1 MFDPV
6 VTNTI
11 RVPASSP
18 HPEHLRPGGSHGRN
32 GEVVEPMTYLRKGR
46 RLYELVAEDI
56 RVNAGLG
63 GTFIREAAVRD
74 VVTEDVTVVW
84 GEQLVAYEPVSVA
97 G

>member
-1 MFDPV
+1 MFDPAL
-6 VTNTI
+6 TNTI
-11 RVPASSP
+11 RVSASSP
-18 HPEHLRPGGSHGRN
+18 RPEDLRPGGDRGRN
-32 GEVVEPMTYLRKGR
+32 GDLAEPMTYLRKGR

-63 GTFIREAAVRD
+63 GTFIREAALRD

-84 GEQLVAYEPVSVA
+84 GERLVAYEPVSVA